1 MSVTSLLQP
10 GRTDWVGLRL
20 LGQGYFDWNSD
31 LGSEMRKV
39 LETPWTEV
47 TGNAVKSHDTCRLTD
62 ELQRAY
68 NQIQKYL
75 GKITFSETWHA
86 VQKVWSKLES
96 LRENV
101 FKKVCGSS
109 KSSYLLENMIP
120 VYRKAGQER
129 GRGMAARQR
138 SAVESQIKT
147 GAIYEGTTE
156 KTKNGPNAAINLCFL
171 QLFAGAYEELSWI
184 LDRLNVLEATIIKP
198 DPHRVAVLTK
208 CWFLGMDRGCSLYN
222 PRNT

>member
-75 GKITFSETWHA
+75 GKIVRATEAKGRTELPADFQRNVARCT
-86 VQKVWSKLES
+86 ES
-96 LRENV
+96 
-101 FKKVCGSS
+101 
-109 KSSYLLENMIP
+109 
-120 VYRKAGQER
+120 
-129 GRGMAARQR
+129 RGMAARQR